1 MAVDSHLRF
10 TLALHRAAAAGG
22 VDACFSPYSAASALG
37 LVSRAA
43 RGRTADELLALLAG
57 TGERASTAES
67 VGTAEGIGTGEG
79 TGTAEGASA
88 GKGTGEVA
96 NNAAADLEPHAR
108 VLREA
113 AELDDEAAILAVAN
127 TLWASDLITV
137 EDGFQAELAAWPG
150 SKTETAPFTP
160 DPEVARELINTDVRR
175 TTRGLI
181 PELLPFGSLD
191 TDTRASIVNALY
203 LKTAWRFPFPEGA
216 TAPAAFHGPGGSR
229 EVPTMHLQESVGYQ
243 QADGWQVVTL
253 NAVGGVQA
261 VVLLPDGDLEPAEAA
276 LDEHRLAA
284 LIEGTRRQKV
294 RLALPKISL
303 DVRTDLDGALES
315 LGVREMFQPNAD
327 LTGLTATKPFWV
339 DSVLH
344 QAVLRLDEQG
354 IEGAAATAITMRTL
368 SLDMSDPV
376 DVQVDRPF
384 LLLVRHAGTGALYF
398 FARVVRP

>member
-10 TLALHRAAAAGG
+10 TLALHRAAGAGG

-57 TGERASTAES
+57 TSE
-67 VGTAEGIGTGEG
+67 GTGEG
-79 TGTAEGASA
+79 TGTDKDAS
-88 GKGTGEVA
+88 TT
-96 NNAAADLEPHAR
+96 AADLEPHAR

-137 EDGFQAELAAWPG
+137 EESFQSELEAWPG
-150 SKTETAPFTP
+150 SKTETAPFSP
-160 DPEVARELINTDVRR
+160 DPEAARELINTDVRR

-181 PELLPFGSLD
+181 PELLPAGSIH

-229 EVPTMHLQESVGYQ
+229 DVPTMHLQESVGYQ

-303 DVRTDLDGALES
+303 DVRTDLDGALKS
-315 LGVREMFQPNAD
+315 LGVREMFQPDAD

-354 IEGAAATAITMRTL
+354 LEGAAATAITMRTL

-384 LLLVRHAGTGALYF
+384 LLLVRHAGTGAVYF